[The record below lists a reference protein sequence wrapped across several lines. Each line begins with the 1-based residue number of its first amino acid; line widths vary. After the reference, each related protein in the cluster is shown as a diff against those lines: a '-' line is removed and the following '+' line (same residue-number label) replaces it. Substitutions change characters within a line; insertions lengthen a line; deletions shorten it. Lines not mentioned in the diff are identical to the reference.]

1 MIIHLW
7 TQEMMLLK
15 KYADEFKKKTGV
27 EYSLN
32 HIMSILREKYEENLD
47 KDLREVM
54 DIKVRE
60 LKEAEAGEEVNK
72 TRRSEKQQ
80 FKPDR
85 VRTRVRIIQA
95 ERSNMISGNCS
106 ALITVPSNDADGRG
120 AKSDI
125 QQRD

>member
-15 KYADEFKKKTGV
+15 KYAEEFRQKTGV

-32 HIMSILREKYEENLD
+32 HIMSLLREKYEENLD
-47 KDLREVM
+47 KDLKEVM

-72 TRRSEKQQ
+72 TRPSEK
-80 FKPDR
+80 
-85 VRTRVRIIQA
+85 
-95 ERSNMISGNCS
+95 
-106 ALITVPSNDADGRG
+106 
-120 AKSDI
+120 
-125 QQRD
+125 

>member
-15 KYADEFKKKTGV
+15 KYADDFKKKTGV

-47 KDLREVM
+47 ADLREVM

-60 LKEAEAGEEVNK
+60 LKEAEAGKEVKPRKNNK
-72 TRRSEKQQ
+72 SEK
-80 FKPDR
+80 
-85 VRTRVRIIQA
+85 
-95 ERSNMISGNCS
+95 
-106 ALITVPSNDADGRG
+106 
-120 AKSDI
+120 
-125 QQRD
+125 